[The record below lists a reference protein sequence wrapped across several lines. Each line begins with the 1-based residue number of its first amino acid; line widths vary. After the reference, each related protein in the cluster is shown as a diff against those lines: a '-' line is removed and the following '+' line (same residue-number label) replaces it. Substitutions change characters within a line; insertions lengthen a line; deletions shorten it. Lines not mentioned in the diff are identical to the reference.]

1 MKTDIHQ
8 NKRFL
13 FQIYRFGE
21 CDSKRWHFERKKLAK
36 LILKLIKRKLNT
48 IKINDSSKNANW
60 NNDERKVVRFDSVP
74 VPVLVFLSSDLIYC
88 VLFDY
93 FLHIYVLVVC
103 CFSQLCHWERIYF
116 MAVFFLQFSNCFQT
130 CRSSHVLTVIACVA
144 KCDEFTKSR
153 YLLFFCCVFFFL
165 EKKKKRHTKQ
175 YVVNTHM
182 SSLCLDCG
190 FSTAFH
196 AMRHQIQC
204 MFSVSLMY
212 VDRIYT
218 QTSRNSEHF
227 NNESSE
233 NLFEQLSSIALKME
247 MKSQVISLN
256 A

>member
-116 MAVFFLQFSNCFQT
+116 MAVFFFNLAIVFKHADQATYWLLLLVLPNAMNSRNHDIFSFF
-130 CRSSHVLTVIACVA
+130 VAC
-144 KCDEFTKSR
+144 
-153 YLLFFCCVFFFL
+153 FFFRK
-165 EKKKKRHTKQ
+165 EQK
-175 YVVNTHM
+175 
-182 SSLCLDCG
+182 
-190 FSTAFH
+190 TA
-196 AMRHQIQC
+196 HQAIC
-204 MFSVSLMY
+204 C
-212 VDRIYT
+212 
-218 QTSRNSEHF
+218 
-227 NNESSE
+227 
-233 NLFEQLSSIALKME
+233 
-247 MKSQVISLN
+247 
-256 A
+256 